1 MGEDSCPR
9 ATEADSCPRTTRENS
24 WRHQPRELRL
34 KHKTQKGM
42 STENN
47 IGVQTRAMAQWV
59 DNEANREQG
68 QKRTD
73 QATTPTIEPHRTKE
87 DIIKEFIRQHGT
99 INLDWYVPDL
109 CNTRVGELIEKRLQL
124 ETTEGRIL
132 FSSPALNKFFKTSN
146 FELNLQTG
154 EVFTYLDPPENI
166 GITCQKEPFDIESLR
181 DTLQGESN
189 TSLMQEERLER
200 IPSIK
205 KLAADI
211 MPVEEAEYKVR
222 QYCHLWTMYADSSV
236 ELQKKSELSQESA
249 VAACK
254 MYVPYI
260 SDIERQIEEVV
271 KIFAMEKELKLI
283 KNRGYFP
290 APYLAPRECKIET
303 IQDKEALIKE
313 IDEVEVEMLTAIR
326 ESEEKYKKEQEQ
338 ARIREEQLRSARQT
352 SRSDINLLML
362 ANSTP
367 IRNTNTRS
375 DQPGVH
381 FNTNPVH
388 HVYATTSDSTNHQKM
403 TQYCKEQLC
412 HQQTSSRP
420 TQLTQQVITNCG
432 DEATPQT

>member
-1 MGEDSCPR
+1 
-9 ATEADSCPRTTRENS
+9 
-24 WRHQPRELRL
+24 
-34 KHKTQKGM
+34 M

-59 DNEANREQG
+59 DNKANPEQG

-73 QATTPTIEPHRTKE
+73 QATTPTIELHRTKE
-87 DIIKEFIRQHGT
+87 HTIKEFIRQHGT

-109 CNTRVGELIEKRLQL
+109 CNTRVGKLIEKRLQL

-132 FSSPALNKFFKTSN
+132 LSPALNEFFKTSN

-154 EVFTYLDPPENI
+154 EAFTYLDPLENI

-181 DTLQGESN
+181 DTLQGKCN
-189 TSLMQEERLER
+189 TGPMQEERLER
-200 IPSIK
+200 IPSVK
-205 KLAADI
+205 KLAGPADI

-236 ELQKKSELSQESA
+236 ELKKKSELSQESA

-271 KIFAMEKELKLI
+271 KIFAMEKELRLI

-303 IQDKEALIKE
+303 IQDKETLIKE
-313 IDEVEVEMLTAIR
+313 IDEVVVEMLIAIR
-326 ESEEKYKKEQEQ
+326 ESEEKYKK
-338 ARIREEQLRSARQT
+338 
-352 SRSDINLLML
+352 N
-362 ANSTP
+362 
-367 IRNTNTRS
+367 RN
-375 DQPGVH
+375 
-381 FNTNPVH
+381 
-388 HVYATTSDSTNHQKM
+388 
-403 TQYCKEQLC
+403 
-412 HQQTSSRP
+412 RP
-420 TQLTQQVITNCG
+420 ESEKSN
-432 DEATPQT
+432 

>member
-1 MGEDSCPR
+1 
-9 ATEADSCPRTTRENS
+9 
-24 WRHQPRELRL
+24 
-34 KHKTQKGM
+34 
-42 STENN
+42 
-47 IGVQTRAMAQWV
+47 MAQWV
-59 DNEANREQG
+59 DNEANPEQG

-73 QATTPTIEPHRTKE
+73 QATTPTTELHRTKE
-87 DIIKEFIRQHGT
+87 DTNKEFIRQHGT

-109 CNTRVGELIEKRLQL
+109 CNTRIGELIEKRLQL

-132 FSSPALNKFFKTSN
+132 FSSPALNEFFKTSN

-189 TSLMQEERLER
+189 TGPMQEERLER
-200 IPSIK
+200 IPNVK
-205 KLAADI
+205 KLAGPADI

-236 ELQKKSELSQESA
+236 ELKKKSELSQESA

-271 KIFAMEKELKLI
+271 KIFAMEKELRLI

-313 IDEVEVEMLTAIR
+313 IDEVAVEMLTAIR

-352 SRSDINLLML
+352 SRSDINLLTL

-388 HVYATTSDSTNHQKM
+388 HVYTTTSDRVRTTRK
-403 TQYCKEQLC
+403 
-412 HQQTSSRP
+412 
-420 TQLTQQVITNCG
+420 
-432 DEATPQT
+432 